1 MFIPMPRMALLLSV
15 AAFASAALALDVV
28 YVARAWDP
36 FGASAAA
43 KTQPGSQRHA
53 IDTTS
58 GEGLQA
64 GEVALGRAVGGGKV
78 VAVTVDPG
86 ARARYEVTVVDHSH
100 SYEVQVSRGF
110 SVIGV
115 R

>member
-28 YVARAWDP
+28 YVAQAWDP
-36 FGASAAA
+36 FGSSALA
-43 KTQPGSQRHA
+43 KESPVSRHA
-53 IDTTS
+53 IDTTT
-58 GEGLQA
+58 GAGLLA
-64 GEVALGRAVGGGKV
+64 GKVAMSRAVGGGKV
-78 VAVTVDPG
+78 VAVTVDSG

-100 SYEVQVSRGF
+100 SYEVEVSRGF